1 MALGLA
7 RSPRPAASS
16 DAIFL
21 AVTTPLPSPAATG
34 APRTAGTSGAAVVI
48 IGGGIV
54 GASIAYHLAVRG
66 CRDILILE
74 RWESP
79 ATGSTGRSAGG
90 VRHQF
95 NTEVNIRL
103 SQYGI
108 ERLRHFTEEI
118 GGFAQLRQVGYLF
131 LITDGDTWGRY
142 QQQVQLQ
149 RRLGVPTEL
158 LTAAEAERLVPGTVV
173 DDVVGATFCP
183 RDGYCDPYGI
193 AMGYLTRAR
202 ELGARVRCS
211 SPVTAVHVT
220 AGRVTAVEAGGDT
233 IGCDVMVNAA
243 GAWAGQVG
251 ALAGLSIPV
260 QPYRRTI
267 YMTEPF
273 AGLPDDIPFSF
284 DVASGFYMR
293 KEGRGLI
300 FGLTN
305 PNEPSSERLDV
316 DWEWFETVLHHGV
329 RRFPQLQDAQLSQ
342 KKCWSGLYE
351 VTPDHMPVL
360 GRHPDLLNYV
370 DASGFSGH
378 GVMHSPATGLLMA
391 EEILDGR
398 AHTIDIDELRISRF
412 TGRSVAVETN
422 IF

>member
-1 MALGLA
+1 
-7 RSPRPAASS
+7 
-16 DAIFL
+16 
-21 AVTTPLPSPAATG
+21 
-34 APRTAGTSGAAVVI
+34 
-48 IGGGIV
+48 
-54 GASIAYHLAVRG
+54 
-66 CRDILILE
+66 
-74 RWESP
+74 
-79 ATGSTGRSAGG
+79 
-90 VRHQF
+90 
-95 NTEVNIRL
+95 VNIRL

-342 KKCWSGLYE
+342 KKCWSRA
-351 VTPDHMPVL
+351 V
-360 GRHPDLLNYV
+360 RSHPRSHARAGPAPRPPQLRRRQRLQRARG
-370 DASGFSGH
+370 DALPGH
-378 GVMHSPATGLLMA
+378 RPA
-391 EEILDGR
+391 DGR
-398 AHTIDIDELRISRF
+398 GDPRRTGAHDRHRRAAHLALHW
-412 TGRSVAVETN
+412 RSVAVETN

>member
-1 MALGLA
+1 MTAPSTSREHG
-7 RSPRPAASS
+7 SS
-16 DAIFL
+16 
-21 AVTTPLPSPAATG
+21 
-34 APRTAGTSGAAVVI
+34 VVI

-54 GASIAYHLAVRG
+54 GASIAYHLAARG
-66 CRDILILE
+66 CRDVLILE
-74 RWESP
+74 RAESP

-108 ERLRHFTEEI
+108 ERLRHFGEEI

-131 LITDGDTWGRY
+131 LITDDATWARY

-149 RRLGVPTEL
+149 RRLGVPTEV
-158 LTAAEAERLVPGTVV
+158 LTPADAERLVPGTVV
-173 DDVVGATFCP
+173 DDLLGATYCP
-183 RDGYCDPYGI
+183 LDGYCDPYGI

-202 ELGARVRCS
+202 ALGVRVHCDTT
-211 SPVTAVHVT
+211 VTAIHQSG
-220 AGRVTAVEAGGDT
+220 GRVTAVETSGGT
-233 IGCDVMVNAA
+233 IGCDVVVNAA
-243 GAWAGQVG
+243 GAWAGAIG
-251 ALAGLSIPV
+251 AMAGLEIPV
-260 QPYRRTI
+260 LPYRRTI

-273 AGLPDDIPFSF
+273 GALPDGMPFSF
-284 DVASGFYMR
+284 DVASGFYVR
-293 KEGRGLI
+293 KEGGALL

-316 DWEWFETVLHHGV
+316 DWEWMETVLDAGV
-329 RRFPQLQDAQLSQ
+329 RRFPMLQEAHLSH

-360 GRHPDLLNYV
+360 GRHPELAHYV

-398 AHTIDIDELRISRF
+398 AHSIDIDELRITRF
-412 TGRSVAVETN
+412 GTQAARHETN